1 MTLLS
6 SSVVSLSP
14 PRLLRF
20 LARGRAA
27 VGRFW
32 VGRFALCI
40 GPRGGA
46 GNAKWIQRLGYQS
59 GWGCGIANQAEAGV
73 IVRSCWVCD
82 HPSCQGRPGV
92 RLADRCSRTAEG
104 SSMNLRWTVAVLLGL
119 AVGCSHHDKGEAKE
133 GDEGNEVKM
142 TLDQVPAPVRAT
154 LMREAGGATIKS
166 VDKEE
171 SKGQVIYETDVMV
184 NGKNWEL
191 RVDPDGKLISKKLD
205 NEEAEKGEK
214 AEKK

>member
-1 MTLLS
+1 
-6 SSVVSLSP
+6 
-14 PRLLRF
+14 
-20 LARGRAA
+20 
-27 VGRFW
+27 
-32 VGRFALCI
+32 
-40 GPRGGA
+40 
-46 GNAKWIQRLGYQS
+46 
-59 GWGCGIANQAEAGV
+59 
-73 IVRSCWVCD
+73 
-82 HPSCQGRPGV
+82 
-92 RLADRCSRTAEG
+92 
-104 SSMNLRWTVAVLLGL
+104 MNLRWTVAVLLGL